1 MPDTPPT
8 TISELE
14 EGQNAD
20 ARAQKVQHIL
30 KDLTDIVT
38 ISKSLHDVASCA
50 LQEAMRLA

>member
-20 ARAQKVQHIL
+20 ARTQKVQHIL
-30 KDLTDIVT
+30 KT
-38 ISKSLHDVASCA
+38 
-50 LQEAMRLA
+50 